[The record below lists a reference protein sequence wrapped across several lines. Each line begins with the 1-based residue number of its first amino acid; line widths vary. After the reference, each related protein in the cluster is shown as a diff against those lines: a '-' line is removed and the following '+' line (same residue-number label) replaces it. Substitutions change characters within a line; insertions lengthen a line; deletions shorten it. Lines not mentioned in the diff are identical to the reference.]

1 MEDYFEDSIDELQT
15 LDFMRYI
22 RAILRRWWLVGLV
35 TLLISVPWILH
46 LKKQPPI
53 YESRALI
60 GFENMGGGNQRDIV
74 QSRITKMRS
83 RSFAEEVT
91 SELGLPLELQQDREH
106 PILLRKDVFKKFS
119 TTKEAVQGQYTLRF
133 YPSGYC
139 AFYHGFNLLD
149 SLRIEEFVDDTV
161 RYNNLIFS
169 LNPEIVRDRSEIYF
183 TIHSFRGTVSSLRS
197 REKIN
202 PNREGDLISISLTD
216 QDPYLATET
225 VNMLA
230 DIFVEKNRTM
240 RKQTNEL
247 VSNYLKEQLDMAS
260 TRLNESDYELKGFR
274 NKHLKGLDRETQ
286 ETVDQLNNVQNQINR
301 LEVQRNELDL
311 LLSKLDPTVSDFDEG
326 VSMHYIYRRIAAQPI
341 FEEDNAMAMTRQE
354 LNDLY
359 DEENDLLERGIPERN
374 PNVMEIR
381 EKIWSLQNTLTALG
395 QKKIQVLDNSILDLK
410 NQAESMQQ
418 NLSNLPEEELQFIKL
433 SRRRNTN
440 EDIYKIYLRRFMEA
454 QISEAVASE
463 NIYVIDPAIVPYAP
477 IEKDKKKKAILGMI
491 LGLSLGLSAALFWE
505 LIDKSIKTRDDI
517 KRYLKLPIL
526 GSIPK
531 VKFDEYELQ
540 DSEKAKSISSQIVTH
555 DYSPTPVGE
564 AYRSL
569 RTNILFSKNFGPLR
583 SLVISSIAPGEG
595 KSFTAANLAIAL
607 AQQKSKTLLIDADL
621 RRGVLHNSFN
631 CPKKSGLTNYLT
643 GVMPL
648 ESVLNETFIPNLNL
662 ISCGSMIP
670 NPSEILGS
678 NKMKKFIEG
687 ITERFD
693 FVLFDTPP
701 LLAASDAVILGT
713 LVDGVTVVVRAGK
726 TNREEVQRKLELFHN
741 VHAKIIGVVLNGAGV
756 EVAHE
761 GYSYYNY

>member
-1 MEDYFEDSIDELQT
+1 MEEYFDEQVDELQSI
-15 LDFMRYI
+15 DFMRYF
-22 RAILRRWWLVGLV
+22 RAIIRKWWLIGLITAGITIPW
-35 TLLISVPWILH
+35 TLY
-46 LKKQPPI
+46 LKKQPPV
-53 YESRALI
+53 YEARALI
-60 GFENMGGGNQRDIV
+60 GFENFGGGNQSNIV
-74 QSRITKMRS
+74 NSRITKMRS

-91 SELGLPLELQQDREH
+91 SELGLALEFKQIADQ

-119 TTKEAVQGQYTLRF
+119 TTKTPVQGEYKMKF
-133 YPSGYC
+133 YPSGTC
-139 AFYHGFNLLD
+139 AFYHESNLLD
-149 SLRIEEFVDDTV
+149 SIRVELLIDDTV
-161 RYNNLIFS
+161 TYNDLTFS
-169 LNPEIVRDRSEIYF
+169 LNPDVVMNQSEVVFKI
-183 TIHSFRGTVSSLRS
+183 ISFRGTVNSLRS
-197 REKIN
+197 REKIWS
-202 PNREGDLISISLTD
+202 NREGDLINISLTHM
-216 QDPYLATET
+216 DPFLVTET

-230 DIFVEKNRTM
+230 DIFVEKNRMM
-240 RKQTNEL
+240 RKETNEL
-247 VSNYLKEQLDMAS
+247 LSNYLKNQLDMAS
-260 TRLNESDYELKGFR
+260 KRLNESDYELKNFR

-286 ETVDQLNNVQNQINR
+286 ETVDGLNALQNQVNR
-301 LEVQRNELDL
+301 HTVQKDELDL
-311 LLSKLDPTVSDFDEG
+311 LLSKLDPSVSDFDEG
-326 VSMHYIYRRIAAQPI
+326 GSTRYIYRRIAEQPI
-341 FEEDNAMAMTRQE
+341 FENDNAMAMTRQE
-354 LNDLY
+354 LGDLY
-359 DEENDLLERGIPERN
+359 EQENDLLERGFPERN
-374 PNVMEIR
+374 PTVIEIK
-381 EKIWSLQNTLTALG
+381 EKIWSLQTTLTRTA
-395 QKKIQVLDNSILDLK
+395 QKKVQELAKAILDIEK
-410 NQAESMQQ
+410 QAAEVQQ
-418 NLSNLPEEELQFIKL
+418 TLSNLPEEELRLIKL
-433 SRRRNTN
+433 SRRRTTN
-440 EDIYKIYLRRFMEA
+440 EDIYKLYLRRFMEA

-463 NIYVIDPAIVPYAP
+463 NIYIIDPAIVPYAP
-477 IEKDKKKKAILGMI
+477 IEKDKKKKAILGLI
-491 LGLSLGLSAALFWE
+491 LGIGLGVGSAFFWE
-505 LIDKSIKTRDDI
+505 IVDKSIKTREDI

-540 DSEKAKSISSQIVTH
+540 DSDKAKSISSQIVTH

-569 RTNILFSKNFGPLR
+569 RTNILFSKNFGPIR
-583 SLVISSIAPGEG
+583 SLIVSSIAPGEG

-607 AQQKSKTLLIDADL
+607 AQQKSRTLLIDADL

-693 FVLFDTPP
+693 FVVFDTPP
-701 LLAASDAVILGT
+701 LLAASDALILGT
-713 LVDGVTVVVRAGK
+713 LVNGVAVVVRAGK

-741 VHAKIIGVVLNGAGV
+741 VQANVIGVVLNGAGV